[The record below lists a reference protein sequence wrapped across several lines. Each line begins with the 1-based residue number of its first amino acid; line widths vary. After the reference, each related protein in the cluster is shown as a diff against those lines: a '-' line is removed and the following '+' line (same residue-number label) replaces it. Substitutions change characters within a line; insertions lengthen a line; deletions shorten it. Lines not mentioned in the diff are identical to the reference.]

1 LRSALKYIVL
11 LLYGSLLAYSQN
23 TRSISESLNKL
34 KQKALHDSARIDIY
48 LSLAAEYVSYYN
60 DSSFY
65 YLDAADEL
73 LKKDPSPIDNADAK
87 YLRSIVYYTISEF
100 DKAQWSLNQAITLA
114 KELDDKKLLAKSY
127 NLLGAIHFNLGNYSE
142 AIRQY
147 NNKLEIVR
155 MMHDTVSIIETYY
168 NISLINNAEGS
179 YFKSLENNYAALNL
193 SEKTK
198 DSVSMMIVYEGL
210 GISYSKIKDIK
221 KAVINLKK
229 ALRLAINYGKIY
241 EEAGIW
247 VDLGNVYQENGEQEK
262 ALYYYKRGEE
272 TAKKNGDKLVESI
285 AMSGKAVSLMKLKK
299 YREAIAIFE
308 LANEIHNNISYKKGS
323 AENQLHIADCNIAL
337 GKYKEAK
344 AFALRSLNYSKSI
357 GEKKLE
363 GDAYL
368 TLSKTYEKLNNADS
382 AYLCYK
388 KHVQVNDTIN
398 NRNILKKIS
407 DFEAEREREKLEEER
422 KISEKLAEAELLKQ
436 KQIRNMVLIASAI
449 VMVLLLFYYRNFKQ
463 KQKAN
468 VEIKEKK
475 KIIEHKNKDIFD
487 SINYSKRLLEALLP
501 DKNEIK
507 KLLPD
512 SFIIYQ
518 PKEIVSGN
526 FYFLEQDEKRNIHVA
541 LADSTKQGVPGAFMS
556 ISGYNIMQQ
565 ALKTKG
571 LNSPSLILEFLDKG
585 LNEFLRNEE
594 KPAHKEG
601 IQIAYCIIAPDKKA
615 LYYAGAGLSL
625 WVSGREIKRD
635 GKILNENQGRVL
647 SELKSGEDPIGRDR
661 SEKDFKEHKIE
672 LKAGDTVYLLTNG
685 NEAQLNSKGQEYGK
699 TRLAELLNSSE
710 ITEEKIISEFNNWK
724 ASSPQTDD
732 VCLITI
738 KA

>member
-1 LRSALKYIVL
+1 MRSNLKYLIL
-11 LLYGSLLAYSQN
+11 LLFGGLLSYSQN
-23 TRSISESLNKL
+23 TRGISESITKL
-34 KQKALHDSARIDIY
+34 KQKNLHDSARIDIY

-65 YLDAADEL
+65 YLDLAEDL
-73 LKKDPSPIDNADAK
+73 LKKFPSPVDDADAK

-100 DKAQWSLNQAITLA
+100 DKAQWSLNQAIIVA
-114 KELDDKKLLAKSY
+114 KELRYKKLLAKAY
-127 NLLGAIHFNLGNYSE
+127 NLLGAIHFNFGNYEESLK
-142 AIRQY
+142 QY
-147 NNKLEIVR
+147 NSKLEIAR

-168 NISLINNAEGS
+168 NISLINNAEGN

-198 DSVSMMIVYEGL
+198 DSMSMMVVYEGL
-210 GISYSKIKDIK
+210 GISYSKINDIK

-247 VDLGNVYQENGEQEK
+247 VDLGNVYQASGEQEK

-272 TAKKNGDKLVESI
+272 AATKNGDKLVASI
-285 AMSGKAVSLMKLKK
+285 AMSGKGVSLMKLKK
-299 YREAIAIFE
+299 FREAITVFD
-308 LANEIHNNISYKKGS
+308 LANEIHDNISYKKGT
-323 AENQLHIADCNIAL
+323 AENQLHIADCNIEL
-337 GKYKEAK
+337 GRHKDAK
-344 AFALRSLNYSKSI
+344 AFALRSLAYSTSI

-368 TLSKTYEKLNNADS
+368 TLSKIYEKLNNPDS

-398 NRNILKKIS
+398 DRNTLRKIA
-407 DFEAEREREKLEEER
+407 DFEDEREREKLEEER
-422 KISEKLAEAELLKQ
+422 KIGEKLAEAELIKQ
-436 KQIRNMVLIASAI
+436 KQIRNIVLIASVI
-449 VMVLLLFYYRNFKQ
+449 VLALMLFYYRNFKQ

-468 VEIKEKK
+468 VQIKEKK
-475 KIIEHKNKDIFD
+475 KIIEHKNKDILD
-487 SINYSKRLLEALLP
+487 SINYSRRLQEAVLP
-501 DKNEIK
+501 DRKEIK
-507 KLLPD
+507 KLLPG

-526 FYFLEQDEKRNIHVA
+526 FYFLEQDEKGNIHVA

-556 ISGYNIMQQ
+556 ISGYNIIKQ
-565 ALKTKG
+565 ALKIKG
-571 LNSPSLILEFLDKG
+571 QDSPSSLLKFLDKG

-594 KPAHKEG
+594 KSAHKEG
-601 IQIAYCIIAPDKKA
+601 IQMAYCIITRDKKE
-615 LYYAGAGLSL
+615 LSYAGAGLSL
-625 WVSGREIKRD
+625 WISRE
-635 GKILNENQGRVL
+635 GKLEGELLIENGSRTL
-647 SELKSGEDPIGRDR
+647 YELKSGHDPIGRDR
-661 SEKDFKEHKIE
+661 LEKDFKEYNIQ

-699 TRLAELLNSSE
+699 KRLAALLNSPE
-710 ITEEKIISEFNNWK
+710 ITEEKIINEFNNWR
-724 ASSPQTDD
+724 ASVPQTDD
-732 VCLITI
+732 VCLIVI